1 LLNDKDQDDV
11 DYFIWE
17 EYDYLSNRIY
27 YEYDLEN
34 LENQP
39 KREKANVHKTP
50 RSLRNLQ
57 S

>member
-1 LLNDKDQDDV
+1 MRNEDEIEV

-17 EYDYLSNRIY
+17 EYDYLNNSLY
-27 YEYDLEN
+27 YQYDLQD

-39 KREKANVHKTP
+39 KREKTNVHKAS
-50 RSLRNLQ
+50 RYLRNLQ

>member
-1 LLNDKDQDDV
+1 MLNEDEVDV

-17 EYDYLSNRIY
+17 EYDYFNNSLY
-27 YEYDLEN
+27 YQYDLQD

-39 KREKANVHKTP
+39 KREKTNVHKAP
-50 RSLRNLQ
+50 PSLRNLQ